1 MVNALSGM
9 QNLVFAQAA
18 AADGF
23 LEISVRRLIGMH
35 LLRGNNKIKFNRSQL
50 LASFSEKIIIDVGND
65 PQPEPP
71 G

>member
-1 MVNALSGM
+1 MVNALSGV

-23 LEISVRRLIGMH
+23 LKISVCWLIAIH
-35 LLRGNNKIKFNRSQL
+35 LLRGNNKIKFNWSQL
-50 LASFSEKIIIDVGND
+50 LPCFGEKVVIHVGDD
-65 PQPEPP
+65 PQPESP